1 MCCVS
6 HVVSCSNSWY
16 ATNQKNCTFS
26 EIMLLV
32 RTWEAIYGLDD
43 LWAVLIASG
52 NFQFSDLSQP
62 SHVKQL
68 TSWERSHLQN
78 HSARLNDFPN
88 FPLRPGD
95 MFPHF
100 PGGYA
105 PTHDLRHLSTPKK
118 NHTLPY
124 FEAIPSSSNHFPEA
138 SGSWKFRIR
147 RLLKEIGRRIHEA
160 LRTWAFPRNMKN
172 RETSTFCTPSGG
184 IKFNLVESDEQNA
197 QNIPKCSMG
206 LAYLPTFG

>member
-1 MCCVS
+1 MHC
-6 HVVSCSNSWY
+6 Y
-16 ATNQKNCTFS
+16 ATNQKTCTFS
-26 EIMLLV
+26 EIML
-32 RTWEAIYGLDD
+32 RTWEVIYGLDD
-43 LWAVLIASG
+43 LWVVLTASG
-52 NFQFSDLSQP
+52 NFQFSDLRQP

-105 PTHDLRHLSTPKK
+105 PTHDLRHLSTPPK

-124 FEAIPSSSNHFPEA
+124 FEAIPSSSNDFPEA

-160 LRTWAFPRNMKN
+160 LRTWAFPRRK
-172 RETSTFCTPSGG
+172 RIVKRRCFAH
-184 IKFNLVESDEQNA
+184 LQVESNSIWWNLMNKTLKTYPDA
-197 QNIPKCSMG
+197 QWGWPI
-206 LAYLPTFG
+206 YLHLGSW